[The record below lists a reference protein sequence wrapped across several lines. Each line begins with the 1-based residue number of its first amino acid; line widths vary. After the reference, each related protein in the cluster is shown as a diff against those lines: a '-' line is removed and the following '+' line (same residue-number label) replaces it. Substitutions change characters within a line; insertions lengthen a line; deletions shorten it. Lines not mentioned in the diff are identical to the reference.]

1 VVAAVIAMLPVT
13 ELRGAIP
20 VAAALGIPLKKAFLI
35 SVTANIIIVP
45 PLLFFLEPV
54 TQLLRRFRLFAR
66 FFDWFFERTKKKAS
80 LVEKFEVL
88 GLMLFVAVPLPGT
101 GAWTG
106 AVVASLFKIRFGY
119 AVLAISAGVIIAG
132 VIITALVA
140 FGKIL
145 V

>member
-1 VVAAVIAMLPVT
+1 
-13 ELRGAIP
+13 
-20 VAAALGIPLKKAFLI
+20 
-35 SVTANIIIVP
+35 
-45 PLLFFLEPV
+45 
-54 TQLLRRFRLFAR
+54 
-66 FFDWFFERTKKKAS
+66 
-80 LVEKFEVL
+80 VEKFEVL